1 MANIMRKEIDPSL
14 LPVLARAQWNL
25 AAHIM
30 RRANGGDLISK
41 TALRRFRFLAECT
54 DSLVEL
60 QALTGGEIYIVSFYD
75 TVNAT
80 HMDRHLIDWAVEF
93 TAEDDPDN
101 GEFKELRDTWPATE
115 WKEWGR

>member
-1 MANIMRKEIDPSL
+1 MPILRKEIDPSL

-30 RRANGGDLISK
+30 RRAAGGDLIAKS
-41 TALRRFRFLAECT
+41 ALRQFRFLAECT
-54 DSLVEL
+54 EDLVEL
-60 QALTGGEIYIVSFYD
+60 QTLTDGEVYIVSFYD
-75 TVNAT
+75 SVNNSYV
-80 HMDRHLIDWAVEF
+80 DRALIDWAVEF

-101 GEFKELRDTWPATE
+101 GEFKELRDDWPATE